1 VERACEK
8 RVTLARTIVT
18 LGAMHRLKLFG
29 NFELAGPEGRVAFP
43 SAKLSACLAYLALA
57 PRAVPREEL
66 TALLWGRHFDEQARQ
81 NFRQALARLRKAVGA
96 DAIETDD
103 ATIRLV
109 AGAFESD
116 VEEFLALIRSGSV
129 GDLRKAVVL
138 AGGDLLASIGVR
150 EAGWDEWLSSER
162 RRIGAMICDALVK
175 LAELELK
182 AGDSSS
188 ALSHAEEG
196 IRRDI
201 FREDAYRVAIAAL
214 TALGRRSDAI
224 RLYQNLAE
232 RLKNEL
238 GTEPEHETVAAVKQV
253 KTPAAQARVA
263 LPPSTEARK
272 PSLAVLPFANLSADT
287 EQDYFID
294 GVVDEI
300 ITSLSRFNW
309 LFVIARNSSFTYK
322 GRAVDVKQVGRELG
336 VRYVLEGSVRKAG
349 NRIRIAG
356 QLVDATTGGNLWS
369 DRIEGELS
377 NVFELQDI
385 VAAQVVG
392 AIAPRLEQAE
402 IERTRRKPTASLDAF
417 DHYLRGQAE
426 VAKWTRDGNREAFE
440 HFSRAIALDPEFAG
454 AYAMAARCYS
464 QGKAMGWSAGIAHDH
479 AEVKRLTRRAIDLGR
494 DDPVVLSASGLAVGY
509 VLGDLDQ
516 GVALL
521 EETIH
526 ISPHFAQGWFFCGWV
541 QGWRGEA
548 DAAIARISRALLL
561 SPRDPHIS
569 NMRRGIAFAYFV
581 AGRYAEAIAAAEVVT
596 PVPQN
601 AVFGYATI
609 AASAAFEGRHAEAGR
624 AMATLLAYDP
634 GLQVNGLRDRFP
646 MRRDDD
652 FARWAEG
659 LKRAGL
665 PD

>member
-1 VERACEK
+1 MF
-8 RVTLARTIVT
+8 T
-18 LGAMHRLKLFG
+18 LKLFG

-43 SAKLSACLAYLALA
+43 SAKLSACLAYLALS
-57 PRAVPREEL
+57 PRAVAREEL
-66 TALLWGRHFDEQARQ
+66 TALLWGRHFEEQARQ
-81 NFRQALARLRKAVGA
+81 NFRQALARLRKAVGT
-96 DAIETDD
+96 DAIEADEHNLKL
-103 ATIRLV
+103 A

-116 VEEFLALIRSGSV
+116 AGQFFALVKSATLD
-129 GDLRKAVVL
+129 DLRTAVGL
-138 AGGDLLASIGVR
+138 AGGDLLAGIDVR
-150 EAGWDEWLSSER
+150 EAEWDEWLSSER
-162 RRIGAMICDALVK
+162 RRIGTLVCDALVK
-175 LAELELK
+175 LAGLELK
-182 AGDSSS
+182 AGNAPD
-188 ALSHAEEG
+188 ALHHAEDA

-201 FREDAYRVAIAAL
+201 FREDAYRMAIAAL
-214 TALGRRSDAI
+214 ATLGRRSDAV

-238 GTEPEHETVAAVKQV
+238 GTEPEQETSAAVQQV
-253 KTPAAQARVA
+253 KARAAAKN
-263 LPPSTEARK
+263 EASQQLSEVRK
-272 PSLAVLPFANLSADT
+272 PSLAVLPFANLSAGA

-336 VRYVLEGSVRKAG
+336 VRYVLEGSVRRAG

-356 QLVDATTGGNLWS
+356 QLVDAATGGNLWS
-369 DRIEGELS
+369 DRIEGELRD
-377 NVFELQDI
+377 VFELQDM
-385 VAAQVVG
+385 VAAQVVS

-426 VAKWTRDGNREAFE
+426 VVKWTREANLSAFE
-440 HFSRAIALDPEFAG
+440 HFTKAIALDAEFAS

-464 QGKAMGWSAGIAHDH
+464 QAKAMGWSTDIGHDH
-479 AEVKRLTRRAIDLGR
+479 ADVRRLTRRAIDLGR
-494 DDPVVLSASGLAVGY
+494 DDPVVLSASGLAIGY

-521 EETIH
+521 EEAIL
-526 ISPHFAQGWFFCGWV
+526 ISPHFAQAWFFCGWV

-548 DAAIARISRALLL
+548 DAAIARIARALLL

-596 PVPQN
+596 PMPQN
-601 AVFGYATI
+601 AVFGAATI
-609 AASAAFEGRHAEAGR
+609 AASAALDGRQPDAER
-624 AMATLLAYDP
+624 AMAMLLQYDSD
-634 GLQVNGLRDRFP
+634 LHMAGLRDRFP
-646 MRRDDD
+646 MRRDGD
-652 FARWAEG
+652 FARWSQG
-659 LKRAGL
+659 LKKAGL